1 MSSIALCGALP
12 IMLPVQ
18 TVFLSK
24 VTVMDGKRLS
34 KHEQQPVKTIFQFIW
49 STGNWVF
56 ENAAKEYAL
65 VSNQRASWLSGSQV
79 PQPTCYWT
87 FMAVGEPD
95 YPKGREE
102 PLCD

>member
-1 MSSIALCGALP
+1 MSISSAALCGALS

-34 KHEQQPVKTIFQFIW
+34 KHEQQPVKTIFQFIR

-65 VSNQRASWLSGSQV
+65 VSNQRAS
-79 PQPTCYWT
+79 
-87 FMAVGEPD
+87 
-95 YPKGREE
+95 
-102 PLCD
+102 